1 MLCNDLQRIGGRRR
15 FEKFANDT
23 PRNGPVAVR
32 LIQGLQILMIASL
45 AHSLINSRK
54 FLMRGLMW
62 QLWQQ
67 NREKS
72 DFLNKINAIF
82 FLFAA
87 GHGS

>member
-45 AHSLINSRK
+45 SLAHSLINGRK
-54 FLMRGLMW
+54 FLMRGLKCG
-62 QLWQQ
+62 
-67 NREKS
+67 NYGG
-72 DFLNKINAIF
+72 KIAKYPIF
-82 FLFAA
+82 
-87 GHGS
+87 

>member
-45 AHSLINSRK
+45 AHSLINGRK
-54 FLMRGLMW
+54 FLMRGLKCG
-62 QLWQQ
+62 
-67 NREKS
+67 NYGG
-72 DFLNKINAIF
+72 KIANNPIF
-82 FLFAA
+82 
-87 GHGS
+87 